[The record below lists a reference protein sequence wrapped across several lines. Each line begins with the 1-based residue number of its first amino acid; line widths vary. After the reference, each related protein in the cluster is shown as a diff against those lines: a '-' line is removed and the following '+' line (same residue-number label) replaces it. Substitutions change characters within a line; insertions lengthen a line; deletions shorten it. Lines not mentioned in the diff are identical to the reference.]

1 MSRLRN
7 RELTSKDALAHP
19 VDEGEGSMLAAFAEQ
34 FGKRGRQRRVGDD
47 LSLNASGKTFCPSL
61 AMALHCSQTLL
72 FADQCVDFAR
82 IVLNT
87 QSRTLSL
94 IRTTCPSGWGKLI
107 QIFNVPLRF

>member
-7 RELTSKDALAHP
+7 RELTRQDALAHS
-19 VDEGEGSMLAAFAEQ
+19 VNEGEGSMLAAFAEQ
-34 FGKRGRQRRVGDD
+34 FGKRGSQRRVGDD
-47 LSLNASGKTFCPSL
+47 LGFNAGGKTFGPSL
-61 AMALHCSQTLL
+61 AMALHCGQALL

-94 IRTTCPSGWGKLI
+94 IRTACPSG
-107 QIFNVPLRF
+107 